1 MQEGPLDY
9 CRWALEPICIVFDFK
24 SLIAFLPQKLLGCEQ
39 HSGLD
44 RSLVAKPSCFSEE
57 GRGNV

>member
-9 CRWALEPICIVFDFK
+9 CRWALKPICIVFDFK
-24 SLIAFLPQKLLGCEQ
+24 SLIAFLLQKLLGCEQ

-44 RSLVAKPSCFSEE
+44 WSLVANPSCFSEE